1 MPITGYLQ
9 VHLRKLYRQN
19 DNTGFDSCILPWI
32 MIIDDAD
39 EVIRPHLP
47 EIVNTI
53 AFYSS
58 ITASTIIF
66 VSIFLHLLNY
76 RKPLEQRLMIR
87 IHLIVPL
94 FALSCYSMLIN
105 QTSPFNKFVLEPIRE
120 VYEAFVIYTF
130 FSLLTGMLGGERN
143 IIIMTSGR
151 VPVNHPG
158 LLAHILPPMD
168 ISDPYCF
175 LNIKRGILQYVWLK
189 PIICLSIIVCELCG
203 WYNVNDMSYKSIYLW
218 LTLFYNASVTLSL
231 YCLAAF
237 WRILWNDL
245 KPFKP
250 VGKFLC
256 VKLIIFA
263 SYWQGIIIG
272 ILNAF
277 GVLPGSGDNDLNFSI
292 GLCIQNALLCV
303 ELIAFAIGHWLSFS
317 YSAFTIDKLPY
328 GRLQFKYAFKDMI
341 GFKDLLHDFQLT
353 FYGDYYK
360 DYKQFDSV
368 EAMIAHP
375 DSKGRISR
383 INQGL
388 RYHHDGKQKHW
399 LPSIQQPPP
408 SPNSE
413 QIHSTSE
420 IRAISNYE
428 PSVKSIGTSVRGL
441 YPSSIMEQTIS
452 QPNSPDLQS
461 TEFSITEILRQVDP
475 SIDYLIEELD
485 EDEMFYRQASEVINN
500 YNLDQ
505 TEIKRLLNYPIVD
518 DMIDAHA
525 YGYRVTKLRQD
536 RLRNSRE
543 EGRPMLNETGLY
555 GSIA

>member
-1 MPITGYLQ
+1 MTIEG
-9 VHLRKLYRQN
+9 
-19 DNTGFDSCILPWI
+19 DNG
-32 MIIDDAD
+32 
-39 EVIRPHLP
+39 VIRPHLP
-47 EIVNTI
+47 EIVNVV

-58 ITASTIIF
+58 IIATTIIF
-66 VSIFLHLLNY
+66 ASIYLHLLNY

-87 IHLIVPL
+87 IQLIVPL
-94 FALSCYSMLIN
+94 FALSCYSMLYN
-105 QTSPFNKFVLEPIRE
+105 QTSLFNKFILEPIRE

-158 LLAHILPPMD
+158 VLGHVLPPMD

-189 PIICLSIIVCELCG
+189 PVICISIIICEIGG
-203 WYNVNDMSYKSIYLW
+203 WYNVNDMSFGSIYLW
-218 LTLFYNASVTLSL
+218 LTLFYNFSVTLSL
-231 YCLAAF
+231 YCLAVF
-237 WRILWNDL
+237 WKILWNDL

-277 GVLPGSGDNDLNFSI
+277 HVLPGSSDNDQQFSI
-292 GLCIQNALLCV
+292 GVCIQNALLCV
-303 ELIAFAIGHWLSFS
+303 ELIGFAIGHWYSFS
-317 YSAFTIDKLPY
+317 YRAFTISKLPY

-341 GFKDLLHDFQLT
+341 GFKDLIHDFQLT

-399 LPSIQQPPP
+399 LPSIQQTP
-408 SPNSE
+408 PNSPSDPV
-413 QIHSTSE
+413 HSTSE
-420 IRAISNYE
+420 IRAISSYE
-428 PSVKSIGTSVRGL
+428 PSFQSVATSVRAI
-441 YPSSIMEQTIS
+441 YPSSIIEES
-452 QPNSPDLQS
+452 EFQPNSPDLQS
-461 TEFSITEILRQVDP
+461 TDFSIYEILRNDDP
-475 SIDYLIEELD
+475 SIDYQIEDLD
-485 EDEMFYRQASEVINN
+485 EDEVYYRQASQIINN
-500 YNLDQ
+500 YNIDQ
-505 TEIKRLLNYPIVD
+505 AEIKKILNYPIVD
-518 DMIDAHA
+518 DLIDAHA
-525 YGYRVTKLRQD
+525 YGYRVKKLRKD
-536 RLRNSRE
+536 RLRNLEESRPILSE
-543 EGRPMLNETGLY
+543 SGIY
-555 GSIA
+555 GSIG